1 MALLVANGIEKSF
14 GDRHIPQGCDLK
26 IDPKDRV
33 GLVGVNGSG
42 KSTLMRILAGQLD
55 SDAGEIH
62 KSGSQAILDQEPD
75 FLGMK
80 TVGQVIAQ
88 AVSWHSALLEGYE
101 QALEAGDLRRSSE
114 LQDQLDIRGWEV
126 NHKIDAIL
134 ERVYAPPK
142 SASVSNLS
150 GGEKRRVALASVL
163 LQQPD
168 LLFLDEPTNHL
179 DADTIEW
186 LQGYLAG
193 YRGAVVLVT
202 HDRYLLEVVAERVIE
217 VDEGLTVAY
226 EGSYGDYLIEHAERQ
241 AERSQSRSKTLG
253 FIASEAAWAAR
264 SPSARGT
271 KQKARLQRLEALRE
285 SVPEARHSS
294 VQFNFKTG
302 VRKGSTLLEL
312 HGISKSFGD
321 NLLIKDLD
329 LSLLPRERIG
339 IVGPNGAGKTTLL
352 RIIQRVMEPDTGEIL
367 VATRARFGLLD
378 QGRTG
383 LDPENTLFEAA
394 GEGNDQVK
402 VGDDWIHVASFLKR
416 FGFTR
421 ETFEQRVHG
430 LSGGEKARLL
440 LAKLMLQGASLLL
453 LDEPTNDLDLLTLRV
468 LEEALLGF
476 DGTAVI
482 VTHDR
487 AFLDRVCTAVLAFE
501 GDGQLTRYAS
511 RQQWLRALEERRKAG
526 VKAKPAATPKKKN
539 SKKVGLSF
547 QEKKELAGLPAR
559 IEEVEGQVE
568 ALQTRLAD
576 PSIYRDAS
584 IDVAALNRDLGASQ
598 KKVET
603 LYQRWE
609 QLGELAD

>member
-1 MALLVANGIEKSF
+1 MALLVANGIEKTF
-14 GDRHIPQGCDLK
+14 GDRHILKGCDLR
-26 IDPKDRV
+26 IDVRDRV

-55 SDAGEIH
+55 ADTGEIH

-75 FLGMK
+75 FQVS
-80 TVGQVIAQ
+80 TVGDVIAR
-88 AVSWHSALLEGYE
+88 AVSWHAELLHGYE
-101 QALEAGDLRRSSE
+101 RALEVGDLDLSSS
-114 LQDQLDIRGWEV
+114 LQDQLDLRGWEID
-126 NHKIDAIL
+126 HKIDAVL
-134 ERVYAPPK
+134 HRVCAPEK
-142 SASVSNLS
+142 DAQVTRLS

-163 LQQPD
+163 LQAPD

-193 YRGAVVLVT
+193 YRGAVMLVT
-202 HDRYLLEVVAERVIE
+202 HDRYLLETVADRVIE

-226 EGSYGDYLIEHAERQ
+226 EGSYGDYLIQHAERQ
-241 AERSQSRSKTLG
+241 AERQQTRAKTLG
-253 FIASEAAWAAR
+253 FIAREAAWAAR
-264 SPSARGT
+264 SPSARST
-271 KQKARLQRLEALRE
+271 KQKARLQRLEALRD
-285 SVPEARHSS
+285 SVPAARSRN
-294 VQFNFKTG
+294 VRFNFKTG

-312 HGISKSFGD
+312 HKISKAFGD
-321 NLLIKDLD
+321 KTLIRDLD

-339 IVGPNGAGKTTLL
+339 IVGPNGSGKTTLL
-352 RIIQRVMEPDTGEIL
+352 RIIQRSLPADSGEIL
-367 VATRARFGLLD
+367 VANRARFGLLD

-383 LDPENTLFEAA
+383 LKAEHSLFEAA
-394 GEGNDQVK
+394 GDGNDQVK
-402 VGDDWIHVASFLKR
+402 VGDEWIHVASFLNR

-421 ETFEQRVHG
+421 ETFDQQVAG

-501 GDGQLTRYAS
+501 GEGLVTRYAS
-511 RQQWLRALEERRKAG
+511 RQQWLRALEARRREETGTLNRPPKKAKTKT
-526 VKAKPAATPKKKN
+526 KAKPA
-539 SKKVGLSF
+539 LSF
-547 QEKKELAGLPAR
+547 AEKRELEALPAEIEALEAKLAGLDT
-559 IEEVEGQVE
+559 Q
-568 ALQTRLAD
+568 LAD
-576 PSIYRDAS
+576 PSIYTDGQTD
-584 IDVAALNRDLGASQ
+584 IGVLNRARAESERSIELSYA
-598 KKVET
+598 
-603 LYQRWE
+603 RWE
-609 QLGELAD
+609 ELSERA